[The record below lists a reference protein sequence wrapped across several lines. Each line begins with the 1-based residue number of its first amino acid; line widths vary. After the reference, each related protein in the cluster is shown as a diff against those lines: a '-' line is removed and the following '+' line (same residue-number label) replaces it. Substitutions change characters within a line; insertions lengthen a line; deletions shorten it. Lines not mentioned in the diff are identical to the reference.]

1 VTKIEKSLRNLRN
14 NPENAEFAELLAVCV
29 YFFGAPH
36 HQRGSHIVFRTGL
49 LEDPRI
55 VIQSRG
61 KSAKGYQVCQ
71 LLMLIDKMERDSSHD

>member
-1 VTKIEKSLRNLRN
+1 VTKIDKSLSNLRN

-61 KSAKGYQVCQ
+61 KSAKGYQVRQ

>member
-14 NPENAEFAELLAVCV
+14 NPENAEFAVLLAVCV

-61 KSAKGYQVCQ
+61 KSAKGYQVRQ

>member
-1 VTKIEKSLRNLRN
+1 VAKIEKSLRNLRN
-14 NPENAEFAELLAVCV
+14 NPENAKFAEVLAVCV

-36 HQRGSHIVFRTGL
+36 HDGGSHIIFRTGL

-61 KSAKGYQVCQ
+61 KSAKGYQVRQ
-71 LLMLIDKMERDSSHD
+71 LLVLIDKMERDSSHD

>member
-14 NPENAEFAELLAVCV
+14 NPENAEFAELLAGCV

-61 KSAKGYQVCQ
+61 KSAKGYQVRQ

>member
-14 NPENAEFAELLAVCV
+14 NPENAQFAELLAVCE

-36 HQRGSHIVFRTGL
+36 HHGGSHIIFKTGL
-49 LEDPRI
+49 RDDPRI

-61 KSAKGYQVCQ
+61 KSAKGYQVRQ
-71 LLMLIDKMERDSSHD
+71 LLILVDKVQRESSHD

>member
-1 VTKIEKSLRNLRN
+1 VTKIDKSLRNLRN
-14 NPENAEFAELLAVCV
+14 NSENAEFAELLAVCV

-61 KSAKGYQVCQ
+61 KSAKGYQVRQ

>member
-1 VTKIEKSLRNLRN
+1 VAKIEKSLRNLRN
-14 NPENAEFAELLAVCV
+14 NPENAQFAEVLAVCG

-36 HQRGSHIVFRTGL
+36 HDGGSHIIFRTGL

-61 KSAKGYQVCQ
+61 KSAKGYQVRQ
-71 LLMLIDKMERDSSHD
+71 LLVLIDKMERDGNHD

>member
-1 VTKIEKSLRNLRN
+1 VAKIEKSLRNLRN
-14 NPENAEFAELLAVCV
+14 NPENVKFAEVLAVCA

-36 HQRGSHIVFRTGL
+36 HEGGSHIIFRTGL

-61 KSAKGYQVCQ
+61 KSAKGYQVRQ
-71 LLMLIDKMERDSSHD
+71 LLMVIDKLEGDSCHD